1 MKRIIGIRYD
11 AEGRIYSIFKG
22 APRAA
27 VFQWERS
34 GFGVFLVA
42 EEPDQMTSWID
53 TTGDVIRLAARPEVV
68 MPTPTAAPWTWD
80 LSTLPAGTTV
90 TIRNEIGD
98 VLEITDLAEPVDL
111 IDAGT
116 YQVRLSPP
124 FPWLALDATIEVS
137 DA

>member
-1 MKRIIGIRYD
+1 MKRVIGIRYD
-11 AEGRIYSIFKG
+11 AEGRIYSIFRG

-42 EEPDQMTSWID
+42 EEPEQMTSWID
-53 TTGDVIRLAARPEVV
+53 TSGDVIKLAVRPEVV
-68 MPTPTAAPWTWD
+68 IPTPTAAPWSWE
-80 LSTLPAGTTV
+80 LSTLPAGTTI
-90 TIRNEIGD
+90 TIRNEVGD
-98 VLEITDLAEPVDL
+98 VLEITDLTEPLDL
-111 IDAGT
+111 VDAGT

-124 FPWLALDATIEVS
+124 FPWLAQDATIEVP